1 MVDTTIERP
10 RTAAAPAPASA
21 APAGVANTAA
31 SDATSRLRA
40 VIKRILEADD
50 PLQAMAELG
59 PALARV
65 EEGWRD
71 ARRLLVS
78 PFVRVG
84 RLEPAIA
91 ALERLVEAYPA
102 RTDDRRLLASLLGRT
117 EQWDRAIAQADAAA
131 AIAPDSSALQA
142 ARIQLRVQAG
152 HIAQA
157 ADIARQTAP
166 LALAAPGDAH
176 WWMLAFSRNG
186 DAVEAAGI
194 AMALQADD
202 LPNARVATVAV
213 RALLDDERVE
223 AAILLGNAALDA
235 GHDAPALR
243 ASLGLAH
250 LRRATDDD
258 RKVHALAHFE
268 AGLEAAPADVRLL
281 TLHGET
287 LLRAGRYKDAVAPLR
302 KAMELAPELEQTRAL
317 YARALRYTL
326 QYGEA
331 ADQLLHLVEK
341 SPDKQ
346 LWQRAAIGALSQ
358 AGRKQEAEALFE
370 RYVRQRGQALPP
382 TFQQALEQLEQK
394 LHTAPIPQARLDW
407 AWSLRGDA
415 GADRAQWERRA
426 RWGHLVDHLLFD
438 WLECR
443 EDSVEEAMQMLGELD
458 TGERFFAP
466 LLAAGRGVV
475 VATAHVGPMYAGLM
489 ALELLGIPSRWLAT
503 APSIAQS
510 SYAAALI
517 STADQTE
524 AQVAKACMRALAA
537 GNVLCL
543 AVDGAANPAAPRTQ
557 FEGQAVTYSSFA
569 AHLAHRQ
576 GVPSVFYTPRWENG
590 RVAYTL
596 EMLPA
601 AEPGEDAD
609 AYAQRWQEAYFKHL
623 RAHVAGPPENL
634 RLSGGIWRHVQPAD
648 RSARP
653 AAAPAPR

>member
-10 RTAAAPAPASA
+10 GAATAPASA
-21 APAGVANTAA
+21 APAAVA

-78 PFVRVG
+78 PFVKVG

-91 ALERLVEAYPA
+91 ALEQLVRAYPA

-131 AIAPDSSALQA
+131 AIAPDSAALQA

-157 ADIARQTAP
+157 ADVARQTAA

-213 RALLDDERVE
+213 RALLDDDRFE

-268 AGLEAAPADVRLL
+268 AGLEAAPTDVRLL

-302 KAMELAPELEQTRAL
+302 QAMELAPELEQTRAL

-341 SPDKQ
+341 SPDKP

-370 RYVRQRGQALPP
+370 RYVGQRGQALPP

-510 SYAAALI
+510 SYASALI

-601 AEPGEDAD
+601 VEPGEDAG

-653 AAAPAPR
+653 AGRPAQR

>member
-10 RTAAAPAPASA
+10 GALAPTAAQA
-21 APAGVANTAA
+21 APSDGV
-31 SDATSRLRA
+31 SRLRA
-40 VIKRILEADD
+40 VIKQILEADD
-50 PLQAMAELG
+50 PLQAMAGLG

-78 PFVRVG
+78 PFVKVG

-91 ALERLVEAYPA
+91 ALERLVEAYPT

-131 AIAPDSSALQA
+131 AIAPQDAALQA

-152 HIAQA
+152 RIPQA
-157 ADIARQTAP
+157 AEVARQTA
-166 LALAAPGDAH
+166 AVARANPGEAH
-176 WWMLAFSRNG
+176 WWMLAHARNDDSAG
-186 DAVEAAGI
+186 AAAI
-194 AMALQADD
+194 AMTLQAAD

-213 RALLDDERVE
+213 RALLDDDRVE
-223 AAILLGNAALDA
+223 AAIELGNGALDA

-258 RKVHALAHFE
+258 RKLHAPAHFE
-268 AGLEAAPADVRLL
+268 AGLSAAPADVRLL

-287 LLRAGRYKDAVAPLR
+287 LLRAGRYKEAVAPLR
-302 KAMELAPELEQTRAL
+302 QAVELAPDLEQTRAL

-326 QYGEA
+326 QYEEA
-331 ADQLLHLVEK
+331 ADQMLRLVEK
-341 SPDKQ
+341 SPEKR
-346 LWQRAAIGALSQ
+346 LWQRGAIGALSQ

-370 RYVRQRGQALPP
+370 RYVAQRGQALPA
-382 TFQQALEQLEQK
+382 TFQEALDQLEHK
-394 LHTAPIPQARLDW
+394 LDTAPIPQARLDW
-407 AWSLRGDA
+407 AWSLRDDA
-415 GADRAQWERRA
+415 KADRAQWERRA

-443 EDSVEEAMQMLGELD
+443 EDSVEEAMQVLGELD

-466 LLAAGRGVV
+466 LLATGRGVV

-524 AQVAKACMRALAA
+524 AQVAKACMRALAS

-543 AVDGAANPAAPRTQ
+543 AVDGAANPAAPRVD
-557 FEGQAVTYSSFA
+557 FEGQSVTYSSFA

-590 RVAYTL
+590 KVAYTL

-601 AEPGEDAD
+601 VEPGEDAD
-609 AYAQRWQEAYFKHL
+609 AYAARWQAAYFKHL

-634 RLSGGIWRHVQPAD
+634 RLSGGIWRHVQSAD
-648 RSARP
+648 RSAQR
-653 AAAPAPR
+653 

>member
-1 MVDTTIERP
+1 MVDTTMERP
-10 RTAAAPAPASA
+10 GAAAAARPATAAHEAVGPLREVIQQLSQADDPAPALA
-21 APAGVANTAA
+21 A
-31 SDATSRLRA
+31 
-40 VIKRILEADD
+40 
-50 PLQAMAELG
+50 LG

-65 EEGWRD
+65 EDGWRD
-71 ARRLLVS
+71 VRRLLVS
-78 PFVRVG
+78 PLVRAG
-84 RLEPAIA
+84 RLELAIA
-91 ALERLVEAYPA
+91 VLEKLVDAYPV
-102 RTDDRRLLASLLGRT
+102 RTDDRRMLASLLGRT
-117 EQWDRAIAQADAAA
+117 QQWDRAIAQADAAA
-131 AIAPDSSALQA
+131 VIAPDAAALQA
-142 ARIQLRVQAG
+142 VRIQLRVQAG
-152 HIAQA
+152 RIEQA
-157 ADIARQTAP
+157 ADVARQTHA
-166 LALAAPGDAH
+166 LALADAGEAH
-176 WWMLAFSRNG
+176 WWMLAYSRNG
-186 DAVEAAGI
+186 DTAEAAGI
-194 AMALQADD
+194 ATALQAAD

-223 AAILLGNAALDA
+223 AAIVLGSAALEA
-235 GHDAPALR
+235 GHDAAALR

-250 LRRATDDD
+250 LRRATEDD

-268 AGLEAAPADVRLL
+268 AGLQAAPADVRLL
-281 TLHGET
+281 TLYGET

-302 KAMELAPELEQTRAL
+302 QAMDLAPDLEQTQGL

-326 QYGEA
+326 QYDEA
-331 ADQLLHLVEK
+331 ADQLLRLVEK
-341 SPDKQ
+341 SPDKT

-358 AGRKQEAEALFE
+358 AGRKPQAEALFE
-370 RYVRQRGQALPP
+370 RYVAQRGQKLPP
-382 TFQQALEQLEQK
+382 TFQQALDELDQK
-394 LHTAPIPQARLDW
+394 LDTAPIPQARLDW

-415 GADRAQWERRA
+415 TADRAQWERRA

-466 LLAAGRGVV
+466 LLATGRGVV

-524 AQVAKACMRALAA
+524 AQVAKACMRALAS

-543 AVDGAANPAAPRTQ
+543 AVDGAANPAAPRTD
-557 FEGQAVTYSSFA
+557 FEGQSVTYSSFA

-576 GVPSVFYTPRWENG
+576 GVPSVFYVPRWENG

-601 AEPGEDAD
+601 VNPGEDAD

-634 RLSGGIWRHVQPAD
+634 RLSGGIWRHVQSAD
-648 RSARP
+648 RSAQR
-653 AAAPAPR
+653 

>member
-1 MVDTTIERP
+1 MVDTTLERP
-10 RTAAAPAPASA
+10 AAAAD
-21 APAGVANTAA
+21 
-31 SDATSRLRA
+31 DATSRLRA
-40 VIKRILEADD
+40 VIQQILEADD
-50 PLQAMAELG
+50 PSSALAAFG

-78 PFVRVG
+78 PLVRAG
-84 RLEPAIA
+84 RLERAIA

-131 AIAPDSSALQA
+131 AISPDAGALQA

-152 HIAQA
+152 RIPQA
-157 ADIARQTAP
+157 AEIARQTHA
-166 LALAAPGDAH
+166 LALVGPGDAH
-176 WWMLAFSRNG
+176 WWMLAYSRNG
-186 DAVEAAGI
+186 DAAEAAAI
-194 AMALQADD
+194 AMALQAED

-213 RALLDDERVE
+213 RVLLDDDRVE
-223 AAILLGNAALDA
+223 AAILLGSAALAA

-250 LRRATDDD
+250 LRRATEDD

-268 AGLEAAPADVRLL
+268 AGLAAAPADVRLL

-287 LLRAGRYKDAVAPLR
+287 LLRAGRYKEAVAPLR
-302 KAMELAPELEQTRAL
+302 QAMELAPDLEQTRAL

-341 SPDKQ
+341 SPDKR

-358 AGRKQEAEALFE
+358 AGRKQEAETLFE
-370 RYVRQRGQALPP
+370 RYVAQRGQALPS
-382 TFQQALEQLEQK
+382 TFQQALDQLEQK
-394 LHTAPIPQARLDW
+394 LDTAPIPQARLDW

-415 GADRAQWERRA
+415 AADRVQWERRA

-443 EDSVEEAMQMLGELD
+443 EDSVEEAMQVLGELD

-466 LLAAGRGVV
+466 LLASGRGVV

-524 AQVAKACMRALAA
+524 AQVAKACMRALGA
-537 GNVLCL
+537 GQVLCL
-543 AVDGAANPAAPRTQ
+543 AVDGAANPAAPRTD

-590 RVAYTL
+590 QVAYTL

-601 AEPGEDAD
+601 VEPGESAD
-609 AYAQRWQEAYFKHL
+609 AYARRWQEAYFKHL
-623 RAHVAGPPENL
+623 KAHVAGPPENL
-634 RLSGGIWRHVQPAD
+634 RLSGGIWRHVQSAD
-648 RSARP
+648 RSAQR
-653 AAAPAPR
+653 

>member
-10 RTAAAPAPASA
+10 EATTLDATGRLRALLKQILEADAPAPAL
-21 APAGVANTAA
+21 AGLATALGQVA
-31 SDATSRLRA
+31 
-40 VIKRILEADD
+40 
-50 PLQAMAELG
+50 Q
-59 PALARV
+59 
-65 EEGWRD
+65 GWRE

-78 PFVRVG
+78 PLIRQG
-84 RLEPAIA
+84 RLALAIA
-91 ALERLVEAYPA
+91 VLERLVDAYPA

-131 AIAPDSSALQA
+131 ALAPETAALQA
-142 ARIQLRVQAG
+142 ARIQLRLQAG
-152 HIAQA
+152 RIAQA
-157 ADIARQTAP
+157 ADLARQTAA
-166 LALAAPGDAH
+166 LALADPGQAH
-176 WWMLAFSRNG
+176 WWMLAHARSGDSR
-186 DAVEAAGI
+186 DAAAI
-194 AMALQADD
+194 AMALRADD

-213 RALLDDERVE
+213 RALLDDDRVE
-223 AAILLGNAALDA
+223 AAIRLGTAALQA

-250 LRRATDDD
+250 LRRAGDDD
-258 RKVHALAHFE
+258 RKRHALAHFA
-268 AGLEAAPADVRLL
+268 AGLQAAPADVRLL

-287 LLRAGRYKDAVAPLR
+287 LLRAGRYQEAVAPLR
-302 KAMELAPELEQTRAL
+302 QAMELAPDLDQTRAL
-317 YARALRYTL
+317 YARALRYTQ
-326 QYGEA
+326 QYGQA
-331 ADQLLHLVEK
+331 AEQLLRLVDK
-341 SPDKQ
+341 SPDKP

-370 RYVRQRGQALPP
+370 RYVAQRGQALPP
-382 TFQQALEQLEQK
+382 TFQQALDQLEQK
-394 LHTAPIPQARLDW
+394 LDSAPIPQARLDW
-407 AWSLRGDA
+407 AWSLRGDTT
-415 GADRAQWERRA
+415 ADRAQWERRA

-443 EDSVEEAMQMLGELD
+443 EDSVEEAMRMLGELD
-458 TGERFFAP
+458 SGERFFAP

-503 APSIAQS
+503 APSIARS

-517 STADQTE
+517 STAEQTE

-543 AVDGAANPAAPRTQ
+543 AVDGAANPAAPRTE
-557 FEGQAVTYSSFA
+557 FEGQAVTYSGFA

-576 GVPSVFYTPRWENG
+576 GVPSVFYAPRWEDG

-601 AEPGEDAD
+601 VAPGEDAD
-609 AYAQRWQEAYFKHL
+609 AYARRWQAAYFKHL

-648 RSARP
+648 RSAQR
-653 AAAPAPR
+653 

>member
-10 RTAAAPAPASA
+10 GAAAAPAAASEA
-21 APAGVANTAA
+21 VSQLREVMARLLEAEDPAPA
-31 SDATSRLRA
+31 L
-40 VIKRILEADD
+40 
-50 PLQAMAELG
+50 AELG

-65 EEGWRD
+65 EQGWRD

-78 PFVRVG
+78 PLARAG
-84 RLEPAIA
+84 RLERAIA
-91 ALERLVEAYPA
+91 VLERLVEAYPA

-131 AIAPDSSALQA
+131 ALAPDAAPLQA

-152 HIAQA
+152 RIAEA
-157 ADIARQTAP
+157 ANVARQTAA
-166 LALAAPGDAH
+166 LALADPGEAH
-176 WWMLAFSRNG
+176 WWMLAYSRHG
-186 DAVEAAGI
+186 DAGEAAAI
-194 AMALQADD
+194 ATALRADD

-213 RALLDDERVE
+213 RALLDDDRVE
-223 AAILLGNAALDA
+223 AAIQLGNAALDA
-235 GHDAPALR
+235 DHDAPALR

-250 LRRATDDD
+250 LRRASDDD
-258 RKVHALAHFE
+258 RKRHALTHFE
-268 AGLEAAPADVRLL
+268 AGLKAAPADVRLL

-287 LLRAGRYKDAVAPLR
+287 LLRAGRYQDAVAPLR
-302 KAMELAPELEQTRAL
+302 QAMELAPELEQTRAL

-331 ADQLLHLVEK
+331 ADQLLRLLDK
-341 SPDKQ
+341 SPDKP

-358 AGRKQEAEALFE
+358 AGRKQEAEALFA
-370 RYVRQRGQALPP
+370 RYVAQRGQALPA
-382 TFQQALEQLEQK
+382 TFQHALEQLEHK
-394 LHTAPIPQARLDW
+394 LDTAPIPQARLDW

-415 GADRAQWERRA
+415 TADRAQWERRA

-443 EDSVEEAMQMLGELD
+443 EDHVEQAMQVLGELD

-466 LLAAGRGVV
+466 LLASGRGVV

-543 AVDGAANPAAPRTQ
+543 AVDGAANPAAPRTS
-557 FEGQAVTYSSFA
+557 FEGQSVTYSSFA

-601 AEPGEDAD
+601 VAPGEDAD
-609 AYAQRWQEAYFKHL
+609 TYARRWQAAYFKHL

-648 RSARP
+648 RSAQP
-653 AAAPAPR
+653 QGVKFACNQE

>member
-1 MVDTTIERP
+1 M
-10 RTAAAPAPASA
+10 
-21 APAGVANTAA
+21 
-31 SDATSRLRA
+31 RA

-91 ALERLVEAYPA
+91 ALERLVQAYPA

-117 EQWDRAIAQADAAA
+117 EQWERAIAQADAAA

-157 ADIARQTAP
+157 ADVARQTST

-213 RALLDDERVE
+213 RALLDDDRVE

-268 AGLEAAPADVRLL
+268 AGLEAAPTDVRLL

-341 SPDKQ
+341 SPDKP

-370 RYVRQRGQALPP
+370 RYVGQRGQALPP

-601 AEPGEDAD
+601 VEPGEDAD

-653 AAAPAPR
+653 AAAPAQR

>member
-10 RTAAAPAPASA
+10 GAATAPASA
-21 APAGVANTAA
+21 APAAVA

-78 PFVRVG
+78 PFVKVG

-91 ALERLVEAYPA
+91 ALEQLVRAYPA

-131 AIAPDSSALQA
+131 AIAPDSAALQA

-157 ADIARQTAP
+157 ADVARQTAA

-213 RALLDDERVE
+213 RALLDDDRVE

-268 AGLEAAPADVRLL
+268 AGLAATPTDVRLL

-302 KAMELAPELEQTRAL
+302 QAMELAPELEQTRAL

-331 ADQLLHLVEK
+331 ADQLLQLVEK
-341 SPDKQ
+341 SPDKP

-370 RYVRQRGQALPP
+370 RYVGQRGQALPP

-510 SYAAALI
+510 SYASALI

-601 AEPGEDAD
+601 VEPGEDAD

-653 AAAPAPR
+653 AGRPAQR

>member
-1 MVDTTIERP
+1 M
-10 RTAAAPAPASA
+10 
-21 APAGVANTAA
+21 
-31 SDATSRLRA
+31 
-40 VIKRILEADD
+40 
-50 PLQAMAELG
+50 QAMAELG

-91 ALERLVEAYPA
+91 ALERLVQAYPA

-117 EQWDRAIAQADAAA
+117 EQWERAIAQADAAA
-131 AIAPDSSALQA
+131 AIAPDSAALQA

-157 ADIARQTAP
+157 ADVARQTVT
-166 LALAAPGDAH
+166 LAAGAPGDAH

-213 RALLDDERVE
+213 RALLDDDRVE

-268 AGLEAAPADVRLL
+268 AGLEAAPTDVRLL

-287 LLRAGRYKDAVAPLR
+287 CCARAATRTPWRRCARPWNWPPNWSRHAPC
-302 KAMELAPELEQTRAL
+302 M
-317 YARALRYTL
+317 RALRYTL

-346 LWQRAAIGALSQ
+346 LWQRAAIGALCKRDAS
-358 AGRKQEAEALFE
+358 RKPKPCSSAMSGNAA
-370 RYVRQRGQALPP
+370 RRCRQRSSRRWNNWSRSW
-382 TFQQALEQLEQK
+382 
-394 LHTAPIPQARLDW
+394 IPRPYRRRDWTGPGRCVAMPGLIARNG
-407 AWSLRGDA
+407 SGGRA
-415 GADRAQWERRA
+415 GATWWITCCSIGSNAAKTASRKPCKCWANWTPANASSRRCWRLA
-426 RWGHLVDHLLFD
+426 GAWWWPR
-438 WLECR
+438 R
-443 EDSVEEAMQMLGELD
+443 TS
-458 TGERFFAP
+458 AP
-466 LLAAGRGVV
+466 
-475 VATAHVGPMYAGLM
+475 
-489 ALELLGIPSRWLAT
+489 
-503 APSIAQS
+503 
-510 SYAAALI
+510 
-517 STADQTE
+517 
-524 AQVAKACMRALAA
+524 CM
-537 GNVLCL
+537 
-543 AVDGAANPAAPRTQ
+543 
-557 FEGQAVTYSSFA
+557 
-569 AHLAHRQ
+569 
-576 GVPSVFYTPRWENG
+576 
-590 RVAYTL
+590 
-596 EMLPA
+596 
-601 AEPGEDAD
+601 PG
-609 AYAQRWQEAYFKHL
+609 
-623 RAHVAGPPENL
+623 
-634 RLSGGIWRHVQPAD
+634 
-648 RSARP
+648 
-653 AAAPAPR
+653 